1 MFNTL
6 EKDENARKSGKRT
19 VFIVSDATAI
29 TAETLA
35 HSVLTQFTDLQ
46 YDQVRIPFIDTPEK
60 AVLAAQKINDAY
72 IQTGVRPLVFST
84 FVDVN
89 IHKTFTEKCQGFRI
103 EFFRSFIKEIEQ
115 ETGLKSAHSMGRSHV
130 IKDEER
136 YNRRIEA
143 INYSLAHDD
152 GQMNKGLNE
161 ADVIL
166 VGVSRSGKT
175 PTSLFL
181 AMQFGVKAANYPL
194 IPEDFERGELPEDA
208 LSQSPKC
215 CTTNAISSLGYRF
228 LPNVCLKF
236 ATKDAPAAAM
246 HRGKLP
252 SRNRSSRKY
261 DETRR
266 YQRLNSTS
274 RSIEEISAT
283 IMAELNLHNAH
294 KID

>member
-1 MFNTL
+1 MFHTRQT
-6 EKDENARKSGKRT
+6 ETDKKPAKRT

-35 HSVLTQFTDLQ
+35 HSVLTQFSDLE

-60 AVLAAQKINDAY
+60 AVAAANKINDCY
-72 IQTGVRPLVFST
+72 IKTGVRPLVFST
-84 FVDVN
+84 FVDLD
-89 IHKTFTEKCQGFRI
+89 IHKAFTEKCQGFRI

-181 AMQFGVKAANYPL
+181 AMQFGIKAANYPL
-194 IPEDFERGELPEDA
+194 IPEDFERGELPEA
-208 LSQSPKC
+208 LQGMREKLFGLSISPERLSQIRNERRPGSRYASIENC
-215 CTTNAISSLGYRF
+215 REEIQ
-228 LPNVCLKF
+228 
-236 ATKDAPAAAM
+236 AAEDM
-246 HRGKLP
+246 M
-252 SRNRSSRKY
+252 
-261 DETRR
+261 RR
-266 YQRLNSTS
+266 EGIQWLSSTS

-294 KID
+294 KIE

>member
-6 EKDENARKSGKRT
+6 EKDETAHKSGKRT

-72 IQTGVRPLVFST
+72 MRSGVRPLVFST

-166 VGVSRSGKT
+166 VGV
-175 PTSLFL
+175 
-181 AMQFGVKAANYPL
+181 KAANYPL
-194 IPEDFERGELPEDA
+194 IPEDFERGELPEVLQDKRDKLFGLSISPER
-208 LSQSPKC
+208 LSQIRNERRPGSRY
-215 CTTNAISSLGYRF
+215 ASLENCRQEIE
-228 LPNVCLKF
+228 
-236 ATKDAPAAAM
+236 AAENM
-246 HRGKLP
+246 M
-252 SRNRSSRKY
+252 
-261 DETRR
+261 RR
-266 YQRLNSTS
+266 EGIKWLNSTS

>member
-1 MFNTL
+1 MFNTISSP
-6 EKDENARKSGKRT
+6 KTTSKSGKRA

-35 HSVLTQFTDLQ
+35 HSVLTQFSDLE
-46 YDQVRIPFIDTPEK
+46 YNQVRMPFIDSPEK
-60 AVLAAQKINDAY
+60 AVLAAKKINDAY
-72 IQTGVRPLVFST
+72 IETGVRPLVFST

-130 IKDEER
+130 IADEER
-136 YNRRIEA
+136 YNRHIEA
-143 INYSLAHDD
+143 INYTLAHDD

-181 AMQFGVKAANYPL
+181 AMQFGVKCANYPL
-194 IPEDFERGELPEDA
+194 IPEDFERGELPEV
-208 LSQSPKC
+208 LQ
-215 CTTNAISSLGYRF
+215 T
-228 LPNVCLKF
+228 
-236 ATKDAPAAAM
+236 M
-246 HRGKLP
+246 RGKLFGLSISP
-252 SRNRSSRKY
+252 ERLSQIRNERRPGSRYASIENCRA
-261 DETRR
+261 EIEAAEEMMRR
-266 YQRLNSTS
+266 EGIKWLTSTS

>member
-1 MFNTL
+1 MFNTISSP
-6 EKDENARKSGKRT
+6 KSTPKSGKRS

-35 HSVLTQFTDLQ
+35 HSVLTQFSDLE
-46 YDQVRIPFIDTPEK
+46 YDQVRMPFIDTPDK
-60 AVLAAQKINDAY
+60 AISAANKINETY
-72 IQTGVRPLVFST
+72 ISTGVRPLVFST

-89 IHKTFTEKCQGFRI
+89 IHKTFTEHCQGFRI

-115 ETGLKSAHSMGRSHV
+115 ETGHKSAHSMGRSHV
-130 IKDEER
+130 IADEER

-143 INYSLAHDD
+143 INYTLAHDD

-181 AMQFGVKAANYPL
+181 AMQFGVKCANYPL
-194 IPEDFERGELPEDA
+194 IPEDFERGELPEVLQGMRDKLFGLSIA
-208 LSQSPKC
+208 PERLSQIRNERRPGSRY
-215 CTTNAISSLGYRF
+215 ASLD
-228 LPNVCLKF
+228 NC
-236 ATKDAPAAAM
+236 
-246 HRGKLP
+246 
-252 SRNRSSRKY
+252 RNEIQSAE
-261 DETRR
+261 DMMRR
-266 YQRLNSTS
+266 EGIKWLSSTS

>member
-6 EKDENARKSGKRT
+6 QNDKPAPKSVKRT

-35 HSVLTQFTDLQ
+35 HSVLTQFTDLE
-46 YDQVRIPFIDTPEK
+46 YDQIRMPFIDTPDK
-60 AVLAAQKINDAY
+60 AALAAAKINDTY
-72 IQTGVRPLVFST
+72 IKTGVRPLVFST

-194 IPEDFERGELPEDA
+194 IPEDFDRGELPEVLQDKREKLFGLSISPER
-208 LSQSPKC
+208 LSQIRNERRPGSHYASIENC
-215 CTTNAISSLGYRF
+215 RQE
-228 LPNVCLKF
+228 VE
-236 ATKDAPAAAM
+236 AAENLM
-246 HRGKLP
+246 
-252 SRNRSSRKY
+252 
-261 DETRR
+261 RR
-266 YQRLNSTS
+266 EGIKWLNSTS

-283 IMAELNLHNAH
+283 IMADLNLHNAH
-294 KID
+294 RID

>member
-1 MFNTL
+1 M
-6 EKDENARKSGKRT
+6 
-19 VFIVSDATAI
+19 
-29 TAETLA
+29 
-35 HSVLTQFTDLQ
+35 
-46 YDQVRIPFIDTPEK
+46 PFIDSPEK
-60 AVLAAQKINDAY
+60 AVLAAKKINDAY
-72 IQTGVRPLVFST
+72 IETGIRPLVFST

-130 IKDEER
+130 IADEER

-143 INYSLAHDD
+143 INYTLAHDD

-181 AMQFGVKAANYPL
+181 AMQFGVKCANYPL
-194 IPEDFERGELPEDA
+194 IPEDFERGELPEV
-208 LSQSPKC
+208 LQ
-215 CTTNAISSLGYRF
+215 T
-228 LPNVCLKF
+228 
-236 ATKDAPAAAM
+236 M
-246 HRGKLP
+246 RGKLFGLSISP
-252 SRNRSSRKY
+252 ERLSQIRNERRPGSRYASIENCRAEIEAAE
-261 DETRR
+261 DMMRR
-266 YQRLNSTS
+266 EGIKWLTSTS

>member
-6 EKDENARKSGKRT
+6 DKDENARKSGKRT

-72 IQTGVRPLVFST
+72 IHTGVRPLVFST

-130 IKDEER
+130 IKDEEL
-136 YNRRIEA
+136 YNSRIEA
-143 INYSLAHDD
+143 INYSHAHDE

-161 ADVIL
+161 ADVI
-166 VGVSRSGKT
+166 
-175 PTSLFL
+175 
-181 AMQFGVKAANYPL
+181 
-194 IPEDFERGELPEDA
+194 
-208 LSQSPKC
+208 
-215 CTTNAISSLGYRF
+215 
-228 LPNVCLKF
+228 
-236 ATKDAPAAAM
+236 
-246 HRGKLP
+246 
-252 SRNRSSRKY
+252 
-261 DETRR
+261 
-266 YQRLNSTS
+266 
-274 RSIEEISAT
+274 
-283 IMAELNLHNAH
+283 
-294 KID
+294 

>member
-6 EKDENARKSGKRT
+6 EKDETAHKSGKRT

-72 IQTGVRPLVFST
+72 IRSGVRPLVFST

-181 AMQFGVKAANYPL
+181 AMQFGVK
-194 IPEDFERGELPEDA
+194 LPTIR
-208 LSQSPKC
+208 SFPKIS
-215 CTTNAISSLGYRF
+215 NVVNFLKSSKISAISFSDFPFHRS
-228 LPNVCLKF
+228 VCLK
-236 ATKDAPAAAM
+236 
-246 HRGKLP
+246 
-252 SRNRSSRKY
+252 
-261 DETRR
+261 
-266 YQRLNSTS
+266 
-274 RSIEEISAT
+274 SAT
-283 IMAELNLHNAH
+283 NAVRAAVMPLW
-294 KID
+294 KTADRKLKQRKT

>member
-6 EKDENARKSGKRT
+6 EKDETAHKSGKRT

-72 IQTGVRPLVFST
+72 VRSGVRPLVFST

-194 IPEDFERGELPEDA
+194 IPEDFERGELPEVLRYVLAA
-208 LSQSPKC
+208 LVQPLNVVHEVKVKVLE
-215 CTTNAISSLGYRF
+215 ALGRGEVFPLFLYR
-228 LPNVCLKF
+228 LLGQVPL
-236 ATKDAPAAAM
+236 
-246 HRGKLP
+246 LLL
-252 SRNRSSRKY
+252 
-261 DETRR
+261 DEP
-266 YQRLNSTS
+266 
-274 RSIEEISAT
+274 EPFG
-283 IMAELNLHNAH
+283 
-294 KID
+294 

>member
-6 EKDENARKSGKRT
+6 EKKESAQKSGKRT

-46 YDQVRIPFIDTPEK
+46 YDQVRIPFIDSPEK
-60 AVLAAQKINDAY
+60 AILAAQKINDAY
-72 IQTGVRPLVFST
+72 IKTGVRPLVFST

-143 INYSLAHDD
+143 INYTLAHDD

-194 IPEDFERGELPEDA
+194 IPEDFERGELPEVLHDKRDKLFGLSISPER
-208 LSQSPKC
+208 LSQIRNERRPGSRY
-215 CTTNAISSLGYRF
+215 ASLDNCRQEIE
-228 LPNVCLKF
+228 
-236 ATKDAPAAAM
+236 AAENM
-246 HRGKLP
+246 M
-252 SRNRSSRKY
+252 
-261 DETRR
+261 RR
-266 YQRLNSTS
+266 EGIKWLNSTS

-294 KID
+294 KIE

>member
-6 EKDENARKSGKRT
+6 EKDETAHKSGKRT

-72 IQTGVRPLVFST
+72 IRSGVRPLVFST

-143 INYSLAHDD
+143 INYSLAHD
-152 GQMNKGLNE
+152 
-161 ADVIL
+161 AV
-166 VGVSRSGKT
+166 
-175 PTSLFL
+175 
-181 AMQFGVKAANYPL
+181 
-194 IPEDFERGELPEDA
+194 
-208 LSQSPKC
+208 
-215 CTTNAISSLGYRF
+215 
-228 LPNVCLKF
+228 
-236 ATKDAPAAAM
+236 
-246 HRGKLP
+246 
-252 SRNRSSRKY
+252 
-261 DETRR
+261 
-266 YQRLNSTS
+266 
-274 RSIEEISAT
+274 
-283 IMAELNLHNAH
+283 
-294 KID
+294 

>member
-6 EKDENARKSGKRT
+6 EKDETAHKSGKRT

-46 YDQVRIPFIDTPEK
+46 YDQVRIPFIDTPEM

-72 IQTGVRPLVFST
+72 IRSGVRPLVFST

-194 IPEDFERGELPEDA
+194 IPEDFERGELPEVLQDKRDKLFGLSISPER
-208 LSQSPKC
+208 LSQIRNERRPGSRY
-215 CTTNAISSLGYRF
+215 ASLENCRQEIE
-228 LPNVCLKF
+228 
-236 ATKDAPAAAM
+236 AAENM
-246 HRGKLP
+246 M
-252 SRNRSSRKY
+252 
-261 DETRR
+261 RR
-266 YQRLNSTS
+266 EGIKWLSSTS

>member
-1 MFNTL
+1 MFHTRQT
-6 EKDENARKSGKRT
+6 ETDKKPAKRT

-35 HSVLTQFTDLQ
+35 HSVLTQFSDLE
-46 YDQVRIPFIDTPEK
+46 YDQVRIPFIDTPGK
-60 AVLAAQKINDAY
+60 AVAAANKINDCY
-72 IQTGVRPLVFST
+72 IKTGVRPLVFST
-84 FVDVN
+84 FVDLD
-89 IHKTFTEKCQGFRI
+89 IHKAFTEKCQGFRI

-143 INYSLAHDD
+143 INYTLAHDD

-181 AMQFGVKAANYPL
+181 AMQFGIKAANYPL
-194 IPEDFERGELPEDA
+194 IPEDFERGELPEA
-208 LSQSPKC
+208 LQGMREKLFGLSISPERLSQIRNERRPGSRYASIENC
-215 CTTNAISSLGYRF
+215 REEIQ
-228 LPNVCLKF
+228 
-236 ATKDAPAAAM
+236 AAEDM
-246 HRGKLP
+246 M
-252 SRNRSSRKY
+252 
-261 DETRR
+261 RR
-266 YQRLNSTS
+266 EGIQWLSSTS

-294 KID
+294 KIE